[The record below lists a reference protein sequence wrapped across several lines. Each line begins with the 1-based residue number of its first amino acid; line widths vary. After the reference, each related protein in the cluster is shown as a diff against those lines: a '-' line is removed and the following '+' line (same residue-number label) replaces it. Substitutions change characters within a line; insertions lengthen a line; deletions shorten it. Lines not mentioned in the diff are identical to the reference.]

1 MTSTEFLNP
10 LILIP
15 FVGTLALITW
25 LIPAKYRW
33 GLFLL
38 VSYIFYFLIGK
49 WAISILAVSTLVNYC
64 LGRLLAAKKP
74 GQRPLLIIGIAF
86 NLVLLIFFKY
96 FARLISPESFLF
108 SFLGSSEGKIVFPV
122 GLSFFTLQNISYLLD
137 TSRGLIP
144 AEKNLG
150 VFAVYTAFFPK
161 IIAGPIER
169 GKKLLPQIT
178 LPKTITQDD
187 LTSGSKMIL
196 FGLFKKFV
204 IADRLLIFVD
214 EIFTH
219 PGKYHGLILL
229 AAIFFLSF
237 QIYLDFSGY
246 TNIALGIARLLG
258 IELTENFKRPYLS
271 ENIVEF
277 WTRWHIS
284 FSTWL
289 RDYIFYP
296 TRRFFLK
303 KTKKSV
309 GLLTLVVPSVLTM
322 LISGLWHGSGWTF
335 IVWGLYHAVFY
346 TLVIVKKS
354 KTDVKDS
361 NLSLLKR
368 IAAIAGNF
376 AVTSFG
382 WVFFKADSVH
392 SALVILRSMF
402 AWKINLTLLLESTNH
417 VDFYISLV
425 MIPIVVF
432 SEIYQ
437 ETHKEQ
443 SILARLPYAA
453 RWAVYLAML
462 LLLTLVG
469 IFQNG
474 GNPFVY
480 GLF

>member
-1 MTSTEFLNP
+1 MTSTEYLNP

-15 FVGTLALITW
+15 FVGAVALITW

-33 GLFLL
+33 VFFLL
-38 VSYIFYFLIGK
+38 VSYTFYFLLSK
-49 WAISILAVSTLVNYC
+49 WAITILVASTIANYF
-64 LGRLLAAKKP
+64 LGRLLAAKKT
-74 GQRPLLIIGIAF
+74 GQRFLLIPGIVF

-96 FARLISPESFLF
+96 FARQISPETFLVSFI
-108 SFLGSSEGKIVFPV
+108 GSSEGKIVFPI
-122 GLSFFTLQNISYLLD
+122 GLSFLTLQNISYLLD

-150 VFAVYTAFFPK
+150 IFAAYTAFFPK

-178 LPKTITQDD
+178 LPKTITNDD
-187 LTSGSKMIL
+187 AISGSKLIL

-214 EIFTH
+214 EIFNH

-229 AAIFFLSF
+229 VVIFFLSF

-246 TNIALGIARLLG
+246 TNIALGIARVLG
-258 IELTENFKRPYLS
+258 IELTENFRRPYLS

-277 WTRWHIS
+277 WNRWHIS

-309 GLLTLVVPSVLTM
+309 GFLTLVVPSVLTM
-322 LISGLWHGSGWTF
+322 FISGLWHGNGWTF

-354 KTDVKDS
+354 KTVSKDS
-361 NLSLLKR
+361 NISLIKR
-368 IAAIAGNF
+368 IAAVAGNF
-376 AVTSFG
+376 AVISIG
-382 WVFFKADSVH
+382 WVFFKADSVF
-392 SALVILRSMF
+392 SAMVFLRSIF

-417 VDFYISLV
+417 IDFYIALL
-425 MIPIVVF
+425 MLAVVIF
-432 SEIYQ
+432 TEIYQ
-437 ETHKEQ
+437 ESHKEQ

-453 RWAVYLAML
+453 RWTNYLAIL
-462 LLLTLVG
+462 LLITLLG